1 MAVRSEAVKFRVVPQ
16 AVVWR
21 PGLKMW
27 RGFMVG
33 LRFGVGMVGAVWGWV
48 SDWAFNRV

>member
-1 MAVRSEAVKFRVVPQ
+1 VADRSEAVKLRVVPQ
-16 AVVWR
+16 EAVWR

-33 LRFGVGMVGAVWGWV
+33 LRLFGMVGAVWGRLAAL
-48 SDWAFNRV
+48 SF